1 LDSILRLSAPL
12 LNNSLKTVLRYRTA
26 ILKNSINRK
35 GGFVKSGEENPY
47 GENVKMVRKIAQKQV
62 YLTDAEKDGVVEKYE
77 TGFNMTEIARIYG
90 CHYTTIGSIL
100 RKRGVA
106 IRD

>member
-1 LDSILRLSAPL
+1 VRLSAPFF
-12 LNNSLKTVLRYRTA
+12 NNSIKTVLRYRTA

-35 GGFVKSGEENPY
+35 GGFVKSGEESPY
-47 GENVKMVRKIAQKQV
+47 GDDVKIIHGIIQQQK
-62 YLTDAEKDGVVEKYE
+62 YLTNAEKDGVVEKYE
-77 TGFNMTEIARIYG
+77 AGFNMTEISRIYG

-106 IRD
+106 VRD